1 MRLHHNKGLFQ
12 DAVQATAQQLSI
24 PEVYIEKDY
33 WVSLILHEIFS
44 SNISDQIVFKGGTA
58 LSKCHRLIQRF
69 SEDIDLVILR
79 NAREPENQLKK
90 RIRTVSKIVDK
101 ILPEKHVEGL
111 TNKRGNIRKTA
122 HQYDKIFDGELGQ
135 VAELLVLEVTWLG
148 SFEPYTIQ
156 NIGSYI
162 FDFLSF
168 KKQDSLIEEYGM
180 EPFDAQVLS
189 IERTFCEKI
198 MSLVRFSHIEDP
210 ITMLPN
216 KVRHIYDLHLMLKN
230 KDLLSFFN
238 SDSFSKMLLKVGQDD
253 FISFKSNNEWLKKHP
268 SSAIIFE
275 SPKKVWTP
283 IKRTYQTSFKRMVF
297 GQFPNEAD
305 LFASLKKIK
314 KRIQPIDWQIRS

>member
-33 WVSLILHEIFS
+33 WVSLVLREIFS
-44 SNISDQIVFKGGTA
+44 SNISDKIVFKGGTS

-69 SEDIDLVILR
+69 SEDVDLVILR
-79 NAREPENQLKK
+79 NEGEPENQLKK

-122 HQYDKIFDGELGQ
+122 HQYDKIFDENLGQ

-148 SFEPYTIQ
+148 NFEPYTIK
-156 NIGSYI
+156 NVGSYI
-162 FDFLSF
+162 YDFLSLR
-168 KKQDSLIEEYGM
+168 KQDSLIEEYGM
-180 EPFDAQVLS
+180 EPFDVQTLS
-189 IERTFCEKI
+189 LERTFCEKI

-230 KDLLSFFN
+230 KDIFSFFHG
-238 SDSFSKMLLKVGQDD
+238 DSFSKMLLKVGQDD
-253 FISFKSNNEWLKKHP
+253 FISFKNNNEWLKQHP

-275 SPKKVWTP
+275 SPKEVWLP
-283 IKRTYQTSFKRMVF
+283 IKKTYLTSFKRMVF
-297 GQFPNEAD
+297 GQLPNEAD
-305 LFASLKKIK
+305 LLASLKKIK
-314 KRIQPIDWQIRS
+314 KRIQPIDWQISS